1 LSSFVAHADKGVDES
16 AATMKQ
22 FVLSNL
28 RDSNVPAE
36 TLAVIERSEMNDVLA
51 APLRFR
57 SPLSL
62 VTASISKGNTCVAG
76 DALHPMTPD
85 LGQGGC
91 SALEDG
97 VTLARCLGEAILSGG
112 AEEERIEAGLR
123 EYAGI
128 RRWRSVE
135 LVATAYAVGFVQQ
148 SHSAVVSFLRDR
160 FLSGVLA
167 RRLLKMADYDC
178 GTLSC

>member
-1 LSSFVAHADKGVDES
+1 
-16 AATMKQ
+16 MKQ